1 MHNSM
6 ELPFHIRAL
15 PPEAL
20 DVLRFYNAS
29 QLSVAH
35 ANEIMDGVGLS
46 ERLFGKIIRRLVTK
60 GYLHMDGDQAY
71 RLSDHG
77 QEAVTMLAEFDAV
90 SPTGKAEKRER
101 SAERVARRLV
111 LVAPRPFVAG
121 TPANI
126 QVGFHPAAGGQNLT
140 EATDVVLRLSVINGD
155 PSRPQEAA
163 LELDNQPAHH
173 TFKITPGKF
182 NRLRIRVQAF
192 QLGPNPDDIA
202 VAGGMYVDADIAA
215 SATGTKPVAYGAD
228 VTLTRPE

>member
-1 MHNSM
+1 M
-6 ELPFHIRAL
+6 ELPFHLRAL

-20 DVLRFYNAS
+20 DVLRFYNANQMS
-29 QLSVAH
+29 IAH
-35 ANEIMDGVGLS
+35 ADEIMDGVGLS

-77 QEAVTMLAEFDAV
+77 QEAVETLAEFDVV
-90 SPTGKAEKRER
+90 SPPTKSEKKGE
-101 SAERVARRLV
+101 SAETVDRRLV

-121 TPANI
+121 SPAEI
-126 QVGFHPAAGGQNLT
+126 QVGFHPASGGQQLT
-140 EATDVVLRLSVINGD
+140 EAADVVLRVSVINGD
-155 PSRPQEAA
+155 PARPQEAA
-163 LELDNQPAHH
+163 LELHNKPAHH

-202 VAGGMYVDADIAA
+202 VAGGMYVDADVAA
-215 SATGTKPVAYGAD
+215 SATGIKPVAYGAN
-228 VTLTRPE
+228 VTLTLPD